1 MKLIAGL
8 GNPGRQYKHNRHNIG
23 FQCIDHFAR
32 LHSIAFNKNQ
42 CQSRVGSGEIDGVK
56 IVLAKPKT
64 FMNESG
70 RAVSLLLR
78 KYKIPV
84 HELLVIYDDMDLPL
98 GKLRLKHGGSSGG
111 HKGINSIL
119 SSLGHKNFHRIRL
132 GIGHPLREKK
142 LAWDNDIVIEY
153 VLSDFNRDESEIVST
168 VIERAAEAIQCV
180 LLEGIES
187 AMNKY
192 NA

>member
-32 LHSIAFNKNQ
+32 LHSITFNKNQ
-42 CQSRVGSGEIDGVK
+42 CQSRVGSGEIDSVK

-70 RAVSLLLR
+70 RAVSLLVR

-98 GKLRLKHGGSSGG
+98 GKLRLRQDGSSGG

-119 SSLGHKNFHRIRL
+119 SSLGDKNFHRIRL

-142 LAWDNDIVIEY
+142 LAWDNDIVIDY

-168 VIERAAEAIQCV
+168 VIRRAAEAIQCV

>member
-32 LHSIAFNKNQ
+32 LHSITFNKNQ
-42 CQSRVGSGEIDGVK
+42 CQSRVGSGVIDGIK

-70 RAVSLLLR
+70 RAVNLLLR

-98 GKLRLKHGGSSGG
+98 GKLRLRQDGGSGG

-119 SSLGHKNFHRIRL
+119 SSLGDKNFHRIRL
-132 GIGHPLREKK
+132 GIGHPLREQK
-142 LAWDNDIVIEY
+142 LACDNDIVIDY
-153 VLSDFNRDESEIVST
+153 VLSDFTPDESQIVST
-168 VIERAAEAIQCV
+168 VIGRAAEAIQCV
-180 LLEGIES
+180 LLEGIEF